1 MVARCSALYLMA
13 PFILSVMAV
22 VGIATALFAATISL
36 VQNDI
41 KRVLAYSTISQL
53 GYMFAALGVGAFG
66 AAIFHLVTHAFFKAL
81 LFLGA
86 GSVIHSM
93 AGEHDIRKMG
103 ALKRHMPATYVTFL
117 VASLAIA
124 GIFPFAGFFS
134 KDEILFSAFING
146 NYLIWAVAVFTA
158 FLTAFYMFRL
168 LFLTFHGSSRVEK
181 EVARNLHESPR
192 VMTIPLAV
200 LGVLS
205 AVGGFIGIPIIY
217 GGNKIGAFLAPALAH
232 GAPHGPHASVGAEL
246 GLMVFS
252 LGVVAAGIAL
262 SYIWCLN
269 RPEVP
274 GQLAERYKT
283 LYQILLNKYFVDEI
297 YDDLVVRP
305 TIAGSESVYRRF
317 DLRVIDGAVNGAGA
331 LVRSFAAALRLYQ
344 TGYVRNYA
352 LSILLGVIFVVGYF
366 LMV

>member
-1 MVARCSALYLMA
+1 M
-13 PFILSVMAV
+13 
-22 VGIATALFAATISL
+22 
-36 VQNDI
+36 
-41 KRVLAYSTISQL
+41 
-53 GYMFAALGVGAFG
+53 
-66 AAIFHLVTHAFFKAL
+66 
-81 LFLGA
+81 
-86 GSVIHSM
+86 
-93 AGEHDIRKMG
+93 
-103 ALKRHMPATYVTFL
+103 
-117 VASLAIA
+117 
-124 GIFPFAGFFS
+124 
-134 KDEILFSAFING
+134 
-146 NYLIWAVAVFTA
+146 
-158 FLTAFYMFRL
+158 
-168 LFLTFHGSSRVEK
+168 
-181 EVARNLHESPR
+181 ARNLHESPR

-262 SYIWCLN
+262 SYLWYLN

-274 GQLAERYKT
+274 GQLAERYKM
-283 LYQILLNKYFVDEI
+283 LYQMLLNKYFVDEI

-305 TIAGSESVYRRF
+305 TIVGSESVYRRF

-331 LVRSFAAALRLYQ
+331 LVRSFAATIRLYQ

-352 LSILLGVIFVVGYF
+352 LSILLGVILVVGYC